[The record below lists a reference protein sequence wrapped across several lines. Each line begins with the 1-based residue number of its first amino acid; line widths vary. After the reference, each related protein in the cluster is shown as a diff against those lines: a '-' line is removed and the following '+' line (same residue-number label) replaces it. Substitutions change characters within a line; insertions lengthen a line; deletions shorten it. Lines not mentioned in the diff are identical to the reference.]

1 MKQLLASVLVL
12 IFALYNCDNSYN
24 NDCVTIK
31 GGGFSGFWYY
41 YSYLKKNNI
50 TNKPI
55 YCYSSGCLAYIAS
68 IKHANATY
76 LYELA
81 NMLALDYNNNKITN
95 YEIKEKFINIITYN
109 IDLVTYNNLN
119 ILTSNYLGQCTIKKP
134 TTISELLL
142 ALDETT
148 NIPLVTTKLDLSKN
162 IDGSACITF
171 IYKCAKTITFPYD
184 YKIYMNMFN
193 YKLSY
198 DDIIYFLE
206 Y

>member
-1 MKQLLASVLVL
+1 M
-12 IFALYNCDNSYN
+12 
-24 NDCVTIK
+24 
-31 GGGFSGFWYY
+31 
-41 YSYLKKNNI
+41 
-50 TNKPI
+50 
-55 YCYSSGCLAYIAS
+55 
-68 IKHANATY
+68 
-76 LYELA
+76 
-81 NMLALDYNNNKITN
+81 
-95 YEIKEKFINIITYN
+95 
-109 IDLVTYNNLN
+109 
-119 ILTSNYLGQCTIKKP
+119 YLGQCTIKKP

-184 YKIYMNMFN
+184 YKIYMNIFN